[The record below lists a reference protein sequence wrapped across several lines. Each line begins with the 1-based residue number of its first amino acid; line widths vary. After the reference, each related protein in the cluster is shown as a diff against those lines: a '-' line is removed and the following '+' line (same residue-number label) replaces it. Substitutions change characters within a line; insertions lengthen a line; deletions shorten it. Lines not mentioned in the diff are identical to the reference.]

1 MNTLNKI
8 TTRSR
13 WSYAWSV
20 LRVVEAGR
28 IPCVSIQLTL
38 SQLTRRKNVSGPHV
52 PRCTVRHRP
61 AQRTHG
67 RSALRPSRRLRSLS
81 ARAGSLRRVGVVPMT
96 MPLSRPTLY
105 PSTVRAALVV
115 FTGRTPIPVL
125 IVHVLSFQTYVSA
138 LLPRAPLPVEPLPRS
153 LNDLT
158 SVSWS
163 VRSFAQ
169 PRAAA
174 RAPQTRP
181 CRPWAADRLRCT
193 PRAW

>member
-1 MNTLNKI
+1 MSPDAQSGTAPRNARTDAAPFAHPVRKF
-8 TTRSR
+8 RSSR
-13 WSYAWSV
+13 TGRTSSQWALAPVDFVV
-20 LRVVEAGR
+20 L
-28 IPCVSIQLTL
+28 
-38 SQLTRRKNVSGPHV
+38 
-52 PRCTVRHRP
+52 
-61 AQRTHG
+61 
-67 RSALRPSRRLRSLS
+67 
-81 ARAGSLRRVGVVPMT
+81 ARARARCDVSWSLVPMT
-96 MPLSRPTLY
+96 MPLAPTLY
-105 PSTVRAALVV
+105 GPYVPLVV

-125 IVHVLSFQTYVSA
+125 IVHVLSFQTYLSA
-138 LLPRAPLPVEPLPRS
+138 LLPLAPLPVEPLPRS

>member
-1 MNTLNKI
+1 MSPDAQSGTAPRNARTDAAPFAHPVRKF
-8 TTRSR
+8 RSSR
-13 WSYAWSV
+13 TGRTSSQWALAPVDFVV
-20 LRVVEAGR
+20 L
-28 IPCVSIQLTL
+28 
-38 SQLTRRKNVSGPHV
+38 
-52 PRCTVRHRP
+52 
-61 AQRTHG
+61 
-67 RSALRPSRRLRSLS
+67 
-81 ARAGSLRRVGVVPMT
+81 ARARARCDVLEW
-96 MPLSRPTLY
+96 SRDDDAAR
-105 PSTVRAALVV
+105 SDFVRSVRAALVV

-125 IVHVLSFQTYVSA
+125 IVHVLSFQTYLSA
-138 LLPRAPLPVEPLPRS
+138 LLPLAPLPVEPLPRS

>member
-61 AQRTHG
+61 RATERTRRTQRPSPTPFESFGRRARVERRPSG
-67 RSALRPSRRLRSLS
+67 RSLPRILRSLS

-96 MPLSRPTLY
+96 MPLSDFVPPVHRTCRARSIYGTNPDPRPH
-105 PSTVRAALVV
+105 STC
-115 FTGRTPIPVL
+115 TI
-125 IVHVLSFQTYVSA
+125 LSDIS
-138 LLPRAPLPVEPLPRS
+138 LRS
-153 LNDLT
+153 
-158 SVSWS
+158 
-163 VRSFAQ
+163 
-169 PRAAA
+169 PAA
-174 RAPQTRP
+174 RALTG
-181 CRPWAADRLRCT
+181 
-193 PRAW
+193 RAVTTFT